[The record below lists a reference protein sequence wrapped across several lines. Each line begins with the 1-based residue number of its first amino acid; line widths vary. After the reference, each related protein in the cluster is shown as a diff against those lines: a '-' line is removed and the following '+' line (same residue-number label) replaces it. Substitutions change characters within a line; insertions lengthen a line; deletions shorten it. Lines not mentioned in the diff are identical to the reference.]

1 VTRTRRVV
9 QGFFLALVLVGVFGL
24 QANCERWCP
33 FGGVEAIYTYAAEG
47 DMLCSLGISNFF
59 ILGGVL
65 AATLLVRRAFCG
77 YMCPIGTIS
86 EWLRSLGRRWK
97 VPELRVSAG
106 WDRVLGALKYGVLA
120 IVLVLTYRAGELI
133 FRGFDPCYA
142 LLSRHGEDITFWAYA
157 VSGAIAGASV
167 LMILPFCR
175 WFCPL
180 AAILNPFSRF
190 GLTRIHR
197 DVEHCDEC
205 GQCARRCPMQIPVD
219 RLREVTVA
227 RCISCMECIEAC
239 PTQRSRPRALR
250 WGPALPRGRRWT
262 QSLLVAI
269 LLCCTMGAV
278 AASYLVPV
286 PSFVKRRGELPPQT
300 ATVALQIENLT
311 CRGRANLFAY
321 FLERDDLFAIPGYLH
336 VAAWPG
342 PGWAEV
348 HITFDPTKT
357 DQSAIERAITEP
369 YFEAD
374 ENFWRPSPFQIEGY
388 DPLELDNES
397 LDPLIDR

>member
-1 VTRTRRVV
+1 
-9 QGFFLALVLVGVFGL
+9 
-24 QANCERWCP
+24 
-33 FGGVEAIYTYAAEG
+33 
-47 DMLCSLGISNFF
+47 
-59 ILGGVL
+59 
-65 AATLLVRRAFCG
+65 
-77 YMCPIGTIS
+77 
-86 EWLRSLGRRWK
+86 
-97 VPELRVSAG
+97 
-106 WDRVLGALKYGVLA
+106 
-120 IVLVLTYRAGELI
+120 
-133 FRGFDPCYA
+133 
-142 LLSRHGEDITFWAYA
+142 
-157 VSGAIAGASV
+157 
-167 LMILPFCR
+167 
-175 WFCPL
+175 
-180 AAILNPFSRF
+180 
-190 GLTRIHR
+190 
-197 DVEHCDEC
+197 
-205 GQCARRCPMQIPVD
+205 
-219 RLREVTVA
+219 
-227 RCISCMECIEAC
+227 
-239 PTQRSRPRALR
+239 
-250 WGPALPRGRRWT
+250 
-262 QSLLVAI
+262 
-269 LLCCTMGAV
+269 MGAV
-278 AASYLVPV
+278 ATSYLVPV